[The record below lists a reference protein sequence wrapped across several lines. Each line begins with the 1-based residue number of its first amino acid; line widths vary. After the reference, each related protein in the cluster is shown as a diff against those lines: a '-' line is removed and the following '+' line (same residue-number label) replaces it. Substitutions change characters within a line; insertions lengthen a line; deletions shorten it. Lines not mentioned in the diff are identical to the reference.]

1 MDDVEQKSDPL
12 DSDEALL
19 TCELSTLFTCS
30 TSTNNPSGF
39 LSVEGEE
46 PLKGGED
53 MCDCA
58 VAHGLKTPYLVPT
71 VEYVLV
77 PLYPAI
83 TEYIYMP
90 WHQFCIEW

>member
-1 MDDVEQKSDPL
+1 
-12 DSDEALL
+12 
-19 TCELSTLFTCS
+19 
-30 TSTNNPSGF
+30 
-39 LSVEGEE
+39 
-46 PLKGGED
+46 

-83 TEYIYMP
+83 TEYIYALASVLHRVGNDVLP
-90 WHQFCIEW
+90 FHAGGLYYCCVEHLVGQGHCTNTGTKKPTHTYYLIS